1 MSRRLV
7 VVESDAEL
15 LGMLT
20 DFLTARKFEVFS
32 ARTGDGAVQEIR
44 ERRPDLVLLSRE
56 LPQNEGQL
64 GPDGLRVLKLLK
76 QDRALARIPV
86 IFMANE
92 VSPRDFERYRKL
104 RFSAED
110 YLKKPFEDTELLR
123 RIENLI
129 GFDIA
134 DSVTEIKSKIETV
147 LQPGMERY
155 FQATPAELGEEKA
168 EASRREIS
176 DLMAQVGKELER
188 QEQALHKESPRP
200 RAAEPAGDL
209 AAEVKRLRAEL
220 KGAQKELLAERVRA
234 QELRGKWK
242 KALQVLEARWQE
254 SEERESRR
262 HREMEALR
270 LRFSDL
276 ELDHTMEIERVHQER
291 RRMEEELLA
300 LQEKMQMFAE
310 LPANF
315 LEEMRHASATLQSL
329 LERTKPPEK
338 KK

>member
-1 MSRRLV
+1 MGRRLV

-20 DFLTARKFEVFS
+20 DFLTARKFEVVT
-32 ARTGDGAVQEIR
+32 ARTGDEAIKEIR
-44 ERRPDLVLLSRE
+44 ERHPDLVLLSRE
-56 LPQNEGQL
+56 LPQPDGQV

-86 IFMANE
+86 IFMADE

-110 YLKKPFEDTELLR
+110 YLKKPFEDTDLLR

-129 GFDIA
+129 GFDIS
-134 DSVTEIKSKIETV
+134 DSVGEIKSKIETA

-155 FQATPAELGEEKA
+155 FQATPAELGEEQA
-168 EASRREIS
+168 AASRREIS
-176 DLMAQVGKELER
+176 DLMAQVSKELER
-188 QEQALHKESPRP
+188 QEQASQKEPPRP
-200 RAAEPAGDL
+200 RAAKSAGEPA
-209 AAEVKRLRAEL
+209 AEAKRLRAEL
-220 KGAQKELLAERVRA
+220 KAAQEEFLAERQRA

-242 KALQVLEARWQE
+242 KALQVLEARWKE
-254 SEERESRR
+254 SEERESRM
-262 HREMEALR
+262 HQEMEAMR

-276 ELDHTMEIERVHQER
+276 DLDHTMEVERVHQER

-315 LEEMRHASATLQSL
+315 LEELRHASSTLQSL
-329 LERTKPPEK
+329 LERTRLPGKGK
-338 KK
+338 